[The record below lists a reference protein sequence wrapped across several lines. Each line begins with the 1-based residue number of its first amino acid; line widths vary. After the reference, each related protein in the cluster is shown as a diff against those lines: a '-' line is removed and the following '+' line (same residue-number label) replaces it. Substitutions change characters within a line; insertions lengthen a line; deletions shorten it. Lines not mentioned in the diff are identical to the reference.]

1 VPGQLL
7 AKWLG
12 WREDNEEKQGGY
24 WMSHARER
32 FRQVL
37 AQPTCTVAANI
48 FDPLSARIAHM
59 LDYDVCFLSGSVGK
73 VANLGVPD
81 IVLYNLSDAVD
92 HCRRITRMADVS
104 LMVDGEDGF
113 GNAVNVMRTVKELEA
128 AGVSAIEIEDNI
140 APERFNAADRGLHP
154 TAEQVGKLEAAVAA
168 RSDPTT
174 VIVARTA
181 ALTYHPLDEA
191 LERMRAYAQTGVEA
205 IRLVGLRT
213 RAQLEA
219 VHQATSLP
227 LTVLSPPPDLMHD
240 RAFLSAHGVRVLMLG
255 NPAFAMAVK
264 AIYDC
269 FKHVKDGGAVEDL
282 ADQQASADVLRAVN
296 RTEEF
301 VQWQQRY
308 LRA

>member
-1 VPGQLL
+1 
-7 AKWLG
+7 
-12 WREDNEEKQGGY
+12 
-24 WMSHARER
+24 MSQARER
-32 FRQVL
+32 FRHVL
-37 AQPTCTVAANI
+37 SQPTCTVAASI

-128 AGVSAIEIEDNI
+128 AGVSAIEIEDTI
-140 APERFNAADRGLHP
+140 APVRFNAEDPGLHA
-154 TAEQVGKLEAAVAA
+154 TAEQVGKLEAAVSA
-168 RSDPTT
+168 RTEPTT

-181 ALTYHPLDEA
+181 ALTYGSLDEA
-191 LERMRAYAQTGVEA
+191 LDRMRAYAQTGVEA

-213 RAQLEA
+213 REQLEA
-219 VHQATSLP
+219 VHRATSLP
-227 LTVLSPPPDLMHD
+227 LTVLSPPPDLLHD
-240 RAFLSAHGVRVLMLG
+240 RAFLAAHGVRVLMLG
-255 NPAFAMAVK
+255 NPAFAVAVK
-264 AIYDC
+264 AMYDG
-269 FKHVKDGGAVEDL
+269 FKHLKDGGAVEDL
-282 ADQQASADVLRAVN
+282 ADQQASADLLRAVN

-301 VQWQQRY
+301 LHWQQGY

>member
-1 VPGQLL
+1 
-7 AKWLG
+7 
-12 WREDNEEKQGGY
+12 
-24 WMSHARER
+24 MSHARER
-32 FRQVL
+32 FRRVL
-37 AQPTCTVAANI
+37 SQPSCTVAANI
-48 FDPLSARIAHM
+48 FDPLSARIAQM

-92 HCRRITRMADVS
+92 HCRRITRMAEVS

-113 GNAVNVMRTVKELEA
+113 GNAVNVMRTVRELEA

-140 APERFNAADRGLHP
+140 APERFNAPDPGLHA

-168 RSDPTT
+168 RTDPTT

-181 ALTYHPLDEA
+181 ALTYAPLDEA

-227 LTVLSPPPDLMHD
+227 LTVLSPPPDMMHD
-240 RAFLSAHGVRVLMLG
+240 RAFLAAHGVRVLMLG

-264 AIYDC
+264 AIYEC
-269 FKHVKDGGAVEDL
+269 FTHVKEGGAVEDL
-282 ADQQASADVLRAVN
+282 ADQQASADLLRAVN
-296 RTEEF
+296 RTDEF
-301 VQWQQRY
+301 LHWQQRY
-308 LRA
+308 VRA

>member
-1 VPGQLL
+1 
-7 AKWLG
+7 
-12 WREDNEEKQGGY
+12 
-24 WMSHARER
+24 MSHARER

-37 AQPTCTVAANI
+37 SRPTCTVAANI
-48 FDPLSARIAHM
+48 FDPLSARIAQM
-59 LDYDVCFLSGSVGK
+59 LDYEICFLSGSVGK

-81 IVLYNLSDAVD
+81 LVLYNLSDAVD

-140 APERFNAADRGLHP
+140 APERFNAADLGLHSA
-154 TAEQVGKLEAAVAA
+154 AEQVGKLEAAVAA

-174 VIVARTA
+174 IIVARTA
-181 ALTYHPLDEA
+181 ALSYCPVDEA
-191 LERMRAYAQTGVEA
+191 LDRIRAYAQTGVEA

-219 VHQATSLP
+219 VHQATTLP

-240 RAFLSAHGVRVLMLG
+240 RAFLAAHGVKVLMLG

-264 AIYDC
+264 AIYEC
-269 FKHVKDGGAVEDL
+269 FKHLKDGGALEAL
-282 ADQQASADVLRAVN
+282 ADQQASAELLRAVN
-296 RTEEF
+296 RTDEL

-308 LRA
+308 LRS